1 MDACGRASGAARRGR
16 LDSGREFNDP
26 TRPVARQLR
35 LSLER
40 EGGRPSLDEF
50 VRGSSNAEAV
60 AAVEAWPAW
69 RGHCLAII
77 GPKGVG
83 KSHLARAWA
92 ADTNALLVDAE
103 TPDVAAAVGR
113 PVLLEDA
120 DRGVSSEGLFHLINL
135 AGREG
140 GGLLLTGRTPPSTW
154 PTALPDLRSRLNAFP
169 VVEIAAP
176 DDTVLEGVLRRF
188 FRDRNIR
195 PPEEVY
201 PYLLARM
208 PRSIPDAA
216 AIVAQLDEAGDDGFK
231 PVTRV
236 LARQIL
242 EAQGSLEF

>member
-1 MDACGRASGAARRGR
+1 M
-16 LDSGREFNDP
+16 
-26 TRPVARQLR
+26 ARQLR
-35 LSLER
+35 LSLDQEN
-40 EGGRPSLDEF
+40 GAPSFAEF
-50 VRGSSNAEAV
+50 VRGTSNALAV
-60 AAVEAWPAW
+60 TAVESWPAW
-69 RGHCLAII
+69 PGGCLAIL
-77 GPKGVG
+77 GQKGVG

-92 ADTNALLVDAE
+92 EAVDAVVVDARE
-103 TPDVAAAVGR
+103 PDLGAAAGR

-120 DRGVSSEGLFHLINL
+120 DRGVSTEGLFHLINL

-140 GGLLLTGRTPPSTW
+140 GGLLLTARTRPATW

-169 VVEIAAP
+169 VVEIEAP
-176 DDTVLEGVLRRF
+176 DDVVLEGVLRRF

-208 PRSIPDAA
+208 PRSIPDAK
-216 AIVAQLDEAGDDGFK
+216 AIVKRLDEAGDEGFR

-242 EAQGSLEF
+242 EAQGGLDL